1 MNFCVSIHALL
12 AECDRRARRNRS
24 SRSSFNPRTP
34 CGVRQAFVTDIL
46 AFGKFQSTHSLR
58 SATPRRQRPELPEQF
73 QSTHSLRSAT
83 TNRVYSLTKLT
94 FQSTHSL
101 RSATFPEGGQEWMS
115 FGFNPRTPCGVRP
128 FICLFSPSIIPVSIH
143 ALLAEC
149 DRQPVQAESIPEGF
163 NPRTPCGVRHLGLH
177 HGGRGKRF
185 QSTHSLRSAT
195 APDHIHCYST
205 AQTILCAN
213 LPKKAIIT

>member
-1 MNFCVSIHALL
+1 MRQTPHKPA
-12 AECDRRARRNRS
+12 RA
-24 SRSSFNPRTP
+24 
-34 CGVRQAFVTDIL
+34 GD
-46 AFGKFQSTHSLR
+46 KFQSTHSLR
-58 SATPRRQRPELPEQF
+58 SATLSIANGFGGSTVSIHALLAECDSTPGAEIYRPCWFQSTHSLRSATGRSSCQNPNLQF

-83 TNRVYSLTKLT
+83 QIDAAVNLHNM

-101 RSATFPEGGQEWMS
+101 RSATWKRL
-115 FGFNPRTPCGVRP
+115 NPTIP
-128 FICLFSPSIIPVSIH
+128 FW
-143 ALLAEC
+143 
-149 DRQPVQAESIPEGF
+149 
-163 NPRTPCGVRHLGLH
+163 
-177 HGGRGKRF
+177 RF